1 MKKIRNCLVWLIV
14 FALKLITVPFFFFGW
29 IFIAILTFFHWVIDL
44 LSTREDEEFLSE
56 KEVHKFIPHKN
67 HLLYREVLTASGE
80 SPSLLK
86 DIISYQRNI
95 VNKKSK
101 RRLSR
106 CRFFSCRSRSDP
118 DCRTGN
124 LPPRQSSRRRSQMES
139 PKNRGAYLKV
149 SM

>member
-14 FALKLITVPFFFFGW
+14 FAL
-29 IFIAILTFFHWVIDL
+29 
-44 LSTREDEEFLSE
+44 
-56 KEVHKFIPHKN
+56 
-67 HLLYREVLTASGE
+67 
-80 SPSLLK
+80 
-86 DIISYQRNI
+86 IISYQRNI